1 LALSHRE
8 RAAGGRVRDLQDLT
22 IPHPSLR
29 DALSRWERADS
40 SNFKIPL
47 LLVSRG
53 GCALKKSSEAAS
65 ARADDT
71 FVKVSDY
78 FGTTE

>member
-1 LALSHRE
+1 M
-8 RAAGGRVRDLQDLT
+8 RDLQDLT